1 MKKMFRYVVPVLLT
15 LVAYSVFAQSVA
27 ELDSRNGFKDIQLG
41 TRADSVGGARLR
53 KEFTIKEN
61 VYPSQVYVVENPE
74 YESIGDVKVRSVE
87 LGAYRNL
94 IESITLITEKDP
106 RLMRALENLF
116 GAATYD
122 AKNNQY
128 FWRGESVILTY
139 KSHTKKEL
147 LLEYRSLV
155 IPRMMVEDRK
165 SKIDKIAD
173 DF

>member
-1 MKKMFRYVVPVLLT
+1 MTMLFRYFITLLLT
-15 LVAYSVFAQSVA
+15 ASVHSLVAQSIA
-27 ELDSRNGFKDIQLG
+27 ELDSRNGFKDIRLG
-41 TRADSVGGARLR
+41 TRADSVRGAKLR
-53 KEFTIKEN
+53 KEFTLKEN
-61 VYPSQVYVVENPE
+61 VYPSQTYVVDNPE
-74 YESIGDVKVRSVE
+74 YAAIGDVKVKSVE

-94 IESITLITEKDP
+94 IETITLVTEKDP

-116 GAATYD
+116 GSATYD

-139 KSHTKKEL
+139 KSHAKNNL
-147 LLEYRSLV
+147 LLEYRSLT
-155 IPRMMVEDRK
+155 IPRLMVEDRK

>member
-1 MKKMFRYVVPVLLT
+1 MPRYILSAFLILMVHS
-15 LVAYSVFAQSVA
+15 LVAQSNA
-27 ELDSRNGFKDIQLG
+27 ELDSRNGFKDIRLG
-41 TRADSVGGARLR
+41 TRADSVKGARLR
-53 KEFTIKEN
+53 KEFTVKEN
-61 VYPSQVYVVENPE
+61 VYPSQMYVVDNPD
-74 YESIGDVKVRSVE
+74 YASIGDVKVRSVE

-94 IESITLITEKDP
+94 IESITLVTEKDP

-139 KSHTKKEL
+139 KSHAKKDL

-155 IPRMMVEDRK
+155 IPQMMIEDRK